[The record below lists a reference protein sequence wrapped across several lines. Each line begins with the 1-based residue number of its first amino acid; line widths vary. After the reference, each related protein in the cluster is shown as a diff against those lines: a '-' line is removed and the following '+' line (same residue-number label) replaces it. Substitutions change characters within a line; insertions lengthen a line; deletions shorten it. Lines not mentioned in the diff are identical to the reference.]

1 MTARYGHLAGL
12 LFFLNG
18 LFSFEAFAG
27 REEAILATLRKGVV
41 QDSQDEKAT
50 IEYLRRT
57 YAETNGPAKSI
68 VSLGLAAAYSRMSPA
83 TALQYISLAKSGLRG
98 RPEFTPVIAYYT
110 ALAKSRLGYHSE
122 STEVAAS
129 ALGIPDLGDGWRRG
143 LQSLLLGDF
152 ARQRRDSEF
161 LGTYESLVSRF
172 PVTKVQQRLAARFAR
187 ALDKRPLP
195 QEFITA
201 IEALS
206 LSYPYSQESSW
217 AFRRM
222 LGLNC
227 EEDPRARNF
236 APSRELLVML
246 GRVANLDEGVRPL
259 VGSLLEGRVREKKRP
274 ARKLEMVD
282 LIESLGRAR
291 LGDKA
296 LELALDELE
305 HARLW
310 KDQRAEQRILPVLA
324 RIYYNQQDQLA
335 TDRIMSQIREKYP
348 DLFANSKIRELLAD
362 NYNRL
367 GSYRLAAEEFKL
379 LSDRHPANRQFRWQA
394 FWALYRAGQFDE
406 ATNQLNGAASGGSMD
421 GEDGADVRFW
431 NARMRRAS
439 DAPASR
445 DLMERLVEQHGDSFY
460 GIMASLELGNSP
472 VPAGLPAAFPGNRVD
487 TGSKKPRAF
496 QFDPSQPIDKLKL
509 VEILLDVRMVEAA
522 RFQMAGIAWDDQSLE
537 ESVVLG
543 EFAFSVDNFRAGFN
557 AANRFPRDES
567 PRPRSVRGL
576 AEDRATRQVW
586 RWLYPLA
593 YPEVVEEF
601 AKQAGIDKYLILS
614 IMRTESHYNP
624 EAQSPVGAQ
633 GLMQIMPATAVRIA
647 RLLGDS
653 TFNTSELK
661 KPRISIAYGAYY
673 LEKLLRFYGG
683 NYGLA
688 AAAYNAGPAAVNTW
702 LEACAK
708 CDMAE
713 FVESIPFRET
723 RLYVKTVIKNMVTY
737 RSIYGGEPFSS
748 DVISMPRSLPEG
760 ENLF

>member
-1 MTARYGHLAGL
+1 MTARYGHLTAI
-12 LFFLNG
+12 LFILHG
-18 LFSFEAFAG
+18 VFSFNAFAG
-27 REEAILATLRKGVV
+27 REEAILSTLRKGVA
-41 QDSQDEKAT
+41 QESRDEKST
-50 IEYLRRT
+50 IEFLRKT
-57 YAETNGPAKSI
+57 YAESTGTAKSVI
-68 VSLGLAAAYSRMSPA
+68 SLGLGAAYARTSPG
-83 TALQYISLAKSGLRG
+83 TALQYISLARTGLIG
-98 RPEFTPVIAYYT
+98 RPEFAPVIAYYT
-110 ALAKSRLGYHSE
+110 ALAKSRLGYHPESSE
-122 STEVAAS
+122 IAKAALS
-129 ALGIPDLGDGWRRG
+129 IPSLGDGWRRG
-143 LQSLLLGDF
+143 LQSLLLANF
-152 ARQRRDSEF
+152 ATQRRDSEF
-161 LGTYESLVSRF
+161 LGTYESFVSDF

-206 LSYPYSQESSW
+206 LSYPYSPEASW

-227 EEDPRARNF
+227 EDDPKARHF

-259 VGSLLEGRVREKKRP
+259 VGSLLEGPVREKRRQ
-274 ARKLEMVD
+274 ARKLDPVD

-291 LGDKA
+291 LGEKA
-296 LELALDELE
+296 LDLATDELE

-310 KDQRAEQRILPVLA
+310 NDQRAEQRILPVLA
-324 RIYYNQQDQLA
+324 RIYYNQQDHLA
-335 TDRIMSQIREKYP
+335 TDRILSQIREKYP
-348 DLFANSKIRELLAD
+348 DLYANSKIRELLAD

-367 GSYRLAAEEFKL
+367 GSHRLAADEFKL
-379 LSDRHPANRQFRWQA
+379 LSVRHSSNRQSRWQA
-394 FWALYRAGQFDE
+394 FWALYRAGQFEE
-406 ATNQLNGAASGGSMD
+406 AANYLGSAASGGSMD
-421 GEDGADVRFW
+421 GEDGADVKFW
-431 NARMRRAS
+431 AARIRRSS
-439 DAPASR
+439 DESAAR
-445 DLMERLVEQHGDSFY
+445 ALLEQLVERHGDSFY
-460 GIMASLELGNSP
+460 GIMASLELGRPLGS
-472 VPAGLPAAFPGNRVD
+472 AALRVALPGNRMD
-487 TGSKKPRAF
+487 TGSKRPRVL
-496 QFDPSQPIDKLKL
+496 QFDPTQPIDKLKL
-509 VEILLDVRMVEAA
+509 VEILLEVRMVEAA
-522 RFQMAGIAWDDQSLE
+522 RLQMAGIAWDDQSVE

-543 EFAFSVDNFRAGFN
+543 EFAFSVDNFRAGFS
-557 AANRFPRDES
+557 AANRLPREES

-593 YPEVVEEF
+593 YPEVVDEF
-601 AKQAGIDKYLILS
+601 ARQTGIDKYLILS

-647 RLLGDS
+647 RLLGDT
-653 TFNTSELK
+653 TFNTSELR

-688 AAAYNAGPAAVNTW
+688 AAAYNAGPAVVNTW
-702 LEACAK
+702 LESCPK

-723 RLYVKTVIKNMVTY
+723 RLYVKTVVRNMVTY
-737 RSIYGGEPFSS
+737 RSIYGGDPFS
-748 DVISMPRSLPEG
+748 IEALTMPRSLPEG
-760 ENLF
+760 EILF